1 VGTITGFPL
10 VVEALVIAILV
21 GAAISSILLITRVRS
36 LRDPIPYGP
45 FLIVGAIVTMLWGY
59 PIAEWFLR

>member
-1 VGTITGFPL
+1 
-10 VVEALVIAILV
+10 
-21 GAAISSILLITRVRS
+21 LITRVRG

-45 FLIVGAIVTMLWGY
+45 FLIVGAVVTLMWGY